1 MKRALIFLF
10 LLLFVTTAVDAGI
23 FISEPKDKLVTFDK
37 VIMLKGAGR
46 DLSILKV
53 NGQKIK
59 VKPEGTFSCGL
70 ALKHGKNYVEVRA
83 LDKNGN
89 HFVKKLRIL
98 NLKTYPD
105 IESLYDGVKH
115 WARSPIIYLSTF
127 GYIEGYPDGNY
138 YPGIPVTRGEFA
150 SWIARIRKLRIPKL
164 IEDVFYD
171 VPKEHWRAPYI
182 KAVVDAEIMSP
193 YDNQTFGINDPISRR
208 NAANVVVLAE
218 GINVVEKVRPIFIDV
233 PKEEKG
239 ALPIYIAKE
248 KGLVRGVYQ
257 DIPIFDPDRAL
268 TRAEAAVLLARF
280 RRSVNAIKYLFNFAK
295 GFSADNY
302 CQLNVLPEIVSFTAE
317 PKNLLVGQ
325 KNVVRL
331 KVKLASRDAFSPISK
346 VKVNLV
352 QIGGL
357 PDVEMFDNGIRGDEA
372 AGDLVYSLNISVT
385 PKESGRKTL
394 AVTVIDRLGWE
405 STKQISLMILE

>member
-1 MKRALIFLF
+1 MKRALVFVF
-10 LLLFVTTAVDAGI
+10 LLLFVATAVHAGI
-23 FISEPKDKLVTFDK
+23 FVSQPKDKLVSFEK
-37 VIMLKGAGR
+37 VIMLKGASR
-46 DLSILKV
+46 NLKILKV

-59 VKPEGTFSCGL
+59 IEPNGTFSCGL
-70 ALKHGKNYVEVRA
+70 VLKHGKNYIEVRA
-83 LDKNGN
+83 LDKDGN
-89 HFVKKLRIL
+89 HFVKKIRVLG
-98 NLKTYPD
+98 LKTYPD

-115 WARSPIIYLSTF
+115 WARAQIIYLSTF

-150 SWIARIRKLRIPKL
+150 TWIARIRKLRIPKL
-164 IEDVFYD
+164 TEDVFYD
-171 VPKEHWRAPYI
+171 VPQEHWRAPYI
-182 KAVVDAEIMSP
+182 KAVIDAEIMSP

-218 GINVVEKVRPIFIDV
+218 GINVVEKVRPLFIDV
-233 PKEEKG
+233 PQEEKG

-248 KGLVRGVYQ
+248 KGLVKGVYQ

-280 RRSVNAIKYLFNFAK
+280 KRSVNAIKYLFNFAK

-302 CQLNVLPEIVSFTAE
+302 SQLNVLPEIVSFTAE
-317 PKNLLVGQ
+317 PKSLRLGE

-331 KVKLASRDAFSPISK
+331 RVKIAPRDAFSPISK
-346 VKVNLV
+346 VKVNLSE
-352 QIGGL
+352 IGGL
-357 PDVEMFDNGIRGDEA
+357 PDVEMYDNGVRGDEI
-372 AGDLVYSLNISVT
+372 AGDLEYSLNISAE
-385 PKESGRKTL
+385 PKESGRKML

-405 STKQISLMILE
+405 SNKQTSLIVLE